1 MSKSLKRIVLLCII
15 TAFDFFSSIEVAF
28 FFQKTL
34 SASEIY
40 LIYAIFSVLVF
51 ILEVPTGYLGDRI
64 GYKNSILLGLFCGIL
79 GFLGFVLAKGFF
91 GIIIAYV
98 FMALMTSLISGSD
111 EAILY
116 DCLKQDNREQDFE
129 RIYAKT
135 ESFAYIATIIGNILA
150 GFVAA
155 YSMVADIVIQ
165 MGFLALALVIFMGV
179 NVISD
184 YGDEKSDKSRLSEK
198 IKRSKSLVL
207 LLLLAGLFMTSTL
220 LGTKFS
226 QQIMLVGNVPIAYF
240 GVFSALLTI
249 TASFSSYIA
258 PKIRRIPFSV
268 IILAPSIILMLI
280 GISGNSLFVLLLIIT
295 SMSRAL
301 GNIKISAYIN
311 HQISSKYRAT
321 INSMKS
327 LIFRVF
333 YSILIFVGG
342 KLADV
347 DVFFAVMICGGVL
360 AVLIIALLIMRGCG
374 LRNDLPTAE

>member
-1 MSKSLKRIVLLCII
+1 MSRSLKRIILMCII
-15 TAFDFFSSIEVAF
+15 TSFDFFSSIEVAY

-91 GIIIAYV
+91 GIAIAYV

-116 DCLKQDNREQDFE
+116 DCLKQDHREQDFE

-135 ESFAYIATIIGNILA
+135 ESFAYVAAITGNILA

-155 YSMVADIVIQ
+155 YSMVADVIVQ
-165 MGFLALALVIFMGV
+165 MGVLILALIIFMGA
-179 NVISD
+179 NVISND
-184 YGDEKSDKSRLSEK
+184 VDEEDDNSRLTEK
-198 IKRSKSLVL
+198 MKRSKPLIL
-207 LLLLAGLFMTSTL
+207 LLILAGLFMTSTL

-226 QQIMLVGNVPIAYF
+226 QQIMIAGNVPIAFF
-240 GVFSALLTI
+240 GVFSALLTV
-249 TASFSSYIA
+249 TASLFSYIA

-268 IILAPSIILMLI
+268 LMLVPSIILIII
-280 GISGNSLFVLLLIIT
+280 GISGKSLFVLLLIVT

-333 YSILIFVGG
+333 YSMLIFVGG
-342 KLADV
+342 KMADV
-347 DVFFAVMICGGVL
+347 DVFFAVMICGGIL
-360 AVLIIALLIMRGCG
+360 AVSIIALLIMRGCS
-374 LRNDLPTAE
+374 LKNDLSTTK